1 MYDIYTIQETDT
13 LDSIA
18 SKFNTTPEK
27 IYELNQNFDP
37 IESIKP
43 GKKIIVPVPRPPL
56 FEYYTIKKGD
66 TLYNIAQKF
75 GINYITLAQI
85 NGLDPNDY
93 IYDNQILII
102 PKEGVEVI
110 VTKAGDTLEK
120 ITKNL
125 KTNALELLFQ
135 NANIYL
141 LPDQIIAYNKT
152 SNKS

>member
-1 MYDIYTIQETDT
+1 MYEIYTIQEGDT

-18 SKFNTTPEK
+18 SKFNTTLER
-27 IYELNQNFDP
+27 IYELNQSLNP
-37 IESIKP
+37 MESIQV
-43 GKKIIVPVPRPPL
+43 GKRIIVPVPRPPL

-66 TLYNIAQKF
+66 NLYNIAQKF
-75 GINYITLAQI
+75 GVNYNTLAQI

-93 IYDNQILII
+93 IYDNQILIV

-110 VTKAGDTLEK
+110 VTKSGDTLEK

-125 KTNALELLFQ
+125 DTNALELLFQ

-141 LPDQIIAYNKT
+141 LPDQIIAYRKT
-152 SNKS
+152 SNKT